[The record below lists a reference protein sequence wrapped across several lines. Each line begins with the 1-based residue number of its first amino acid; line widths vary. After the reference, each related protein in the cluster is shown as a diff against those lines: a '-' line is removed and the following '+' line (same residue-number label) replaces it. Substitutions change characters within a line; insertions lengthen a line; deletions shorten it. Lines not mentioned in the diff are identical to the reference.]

1 MFNNVPKTFMLI
13 DKLVC
18 YVTVWFLSFFLLF
31 LFSVIF
37 LFLTFLFSSYAFF
50 SFISKHCNDSQLW
63 FFSIIVLESSFFIIV
78 RISGASLV
86 AQW

>member
-13 DKLVC
+13 DKLVH
-18 YVTVWFLSFFLLF
+18 YVALWFLSFFLLF

-50 SFISKHCNDSQLW
+50 S
-63 FFSIIVLESSFFIIV
+63 
-78 RISGASLV
+78 LV
-86 AQW
+86 AVII

>member
-18 YVTVWFLSFFLLF
+18 YVAVWFLSFFLLF

-37 LFLTFLFSSYAFF
+37 LFLTFLFSSYAF
-50 SFISKHCNDSQLW
+50 SLLLANTVM
-63 FFSIIVLESSFFIIV
+63 IVNFGF
-78 RISGASLV
+78 LV
-86 AQW
+86 LLF